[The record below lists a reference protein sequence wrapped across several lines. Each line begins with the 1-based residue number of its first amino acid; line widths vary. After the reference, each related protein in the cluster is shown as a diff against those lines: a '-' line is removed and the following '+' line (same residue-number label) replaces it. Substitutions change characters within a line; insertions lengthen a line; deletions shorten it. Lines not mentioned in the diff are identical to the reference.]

1 MQDIAGPRPP
11 RINNNVCTAL
21 AKILADAKAGS
32 VQLVG
37 IIAVG
42 DDGQPRALFAG
53 EADLTPSLNL
63 GVDMLK
69 ATILQQI
76 VGGATA
82 GQAVIR
88 PNG

>member
-1 MQDIAGPRPP
+1 MPRV
-11 RINNNVCTAL
+11 NDKACTAL
-21 AKILADAKAGS
+21 AKILADAKAGN

-53 EADLTPSLNL
+53 EMDLTPSLNL

-69 ATILQQI
+69 ATIMNQI
-76 VGGATA
+76 VGHATA
-82 GQAVIR
+82 GPGVIR
-88 PNG
+88 PGQ